1 MNLGLLGAENIIGHL
16 LVQKAL
22 NQGDTVYAYVRC
34 PEKVKIR
41 HIKLHLVQTK
51 FSDNQDIKKVIVNA
65 DVMVSTLNPYTK
77 IATKETKTPLS
88 DTHKSIIQTME
99 TWQKKRLITLA
110 TPALIADED
119 PHTMKLLLLAKLMK
133 SFLPLS
139 YQDVNAL
146 GFLLKSSALDWTVIR
161 IIGIR
166 KNLFKKKYATAVGDT
181 PFHLFVSPQ
190 NIATCLYD
198 VAKENKFIRQMPIVF
213 NQ

>member
-1 MNLGLLGAENIIGHL
+1 MTPLWLFPVSYTHLDVYKRQGLLGAENIIGHL

-99 TWQKKRLITLA
+99 TWQKKDIHLSK
-110 TPALIADED
+110 ADV
-119 PHTMKLLLLAKLMK
+119 
-133 SFLPLS
+133 LS
-139 YQDVNAL
+139 AYYDNQNS
-146 GFLLKSSALDWTVIR
+146 GTFYI
-161 IIGIR
+161 
-166 KNLFKKKYATAVGDT
+166 FKIY
-181 PFHLFVSPQ
+181 
-190 NIATCLYD
+190 
-198 VAKENKFIRQMPIVF
+198 
-213 NQ
+213 